1 MNGNDFVQMLTQMS
15 DIRERAG
22 RVSPDEF
29 VLVAKA
35 LYGYSERNAAQ
46 LHRLYRDPH
55 EGETDEQRKQRLH
68 KMYGDNSQEHEFVI
82 KGEHIMARDKKTA
95 LKIYGNR
102 HPEKKKSKK

>member
-1 MNGNDFVQMLTQMS
+1 MK
-15 DIRERAG
+15 
-22 RVSPDEF
+22 
-29 VLVAKA
+29 KA
-35 LYGYSERNAAQ
+35 LRKTALMMMLSQMMGGDSIFDTG
-46 LHRLYRDPH
+46 LHRDPH

-102 HPEKKKSKK
+102 HPEKKKTKK